1 MRDAMKLM
9 GAGDLNAATAAI
21 QSALR
26 NLPVPDRP
34 GVAPGLARGDFVDAE
49 YRVVADAPAS
59 GVADVERASGVPPGQ
74 EMHSGTFTSAYGA
87 RDYLAYAPS
96 SRPWQP
102 SPLLLMLHGC
112 TQNAADFARGTRMHL
127 RAAEEGYVVLYPV
140 QSARNNANGCWNWFR
155 SADQQ
160 RSLGEPA
167 LLAGLVDEMAD
178 RFGCDRGRVY
188 VAGLSAGGAMAVTLG
203 HVYPDVFRAVGVH
216 SGLPHGCAHDVP
228 TALAAMRKGGA
239 TASPNASA
247 STAGAFVPTIVFH
260 GDSDRTVN
268 VRNAMRV
275 VADARGKSAHGAAG
289 EDGPWV
295 ETVTK
300 GRVAGGHD
308 FTITRARDSAGKLRV
323 ETWIVHGAGHGWFGG
338 APGAP
343 LPIPR
348 GPDATAEMLRFFR
361 GIG

>member
-9 GAGDLNAATAAI
+9 GTGDLHAATAAI

-26 NLPVPDRP
+26 DLTVPDDP
-34 GVAPGLARGDFVDAE
+34 GAAPDFARGEFVDAD
-49 YRVVADAPAS
+49 YRVVADAQES
-59 GVADVERASGVPPGQ
+59 GVADVELASTVPPGQ
-74 EMHSGTFTSAYGA
+74 MMHTGTFTSTDGA

-96 SRPWQP
+96 SGLLRP

-112 TQNAADFARGTRMHL
+112 TQDAADFARGTRMHL

-160 RSLGEPA
+160 RGMGEPA
-167 LLAGLVDEMAD
+167 LLAGLVAEMVC

-203 HVYPDVFRAVGVH
+203 RVYPDVFRAVGVH

-239 TASPNASA
+239 TESPNAPA
-247 STAGAFVPTIVFH
+247 PMATAFVPTIVFH

-268 VRNAMRV
+268 VRNATRV
-275 VADARGKSAHGAAG
+275 VADAKGTLAHTAAREG
-289 EDGPWV
+289 EPWV

-308 FTITRARDSAGKLRV
+308 FTTTSARDSAGKLRV

-338 APGAP
+338 SPGGTFTDSK
-343 LPIPR
+343 

-361 GIG
+361 SIG